1 MLNNKPVIL
10 IFSDWYVP
18 GYKAGGP
25 IQSVYNLSKLLSKN
39 FVIKIITRNIDY
51 QSEQEY
57 PHIIANQWIEIEP
70 NHWVF
75 YCSKNQL
82 NAKFIKQQ
90 VKENKNNKVLLNGVF
105 SFYFSILP
113 LYYSFIFG
121 YNNIVLAAR
130 GMLHRSALSIKPAK
144 KQIFLAF
151 ARGFGLFK
159 NVVFLSSS
167 MEETKQIRNALGNKL
182 TIKEVANIP
191 LLVADNFEAKTQFKS
206 NNRLNALFLGRIAPE
221 KNPMV
226 VIEALK
232 MFTNPLKITFCGS
245 FYQKEYFNE
254 FIQNSKLLPKNITF
268 EYIESL
274 PHSDIELLFAKND
287 VMILPSLGENF
298 GHAIFE
304 SFSYATPVIIGNNTP
319 WKNLKS
325 NKVGLEIN
333 PTDKMEVLEALN
345 FYDTMDEETYKAW
358 QLSAFG
364 FAKDY
369 FINNNFEEMYNKLFS

>member
-1 MLNNKPVIL
+1 MLNNKPTIL
-10 IFSDWYVP
+10 IFTDWYVP

-39 FVIKIITRNIDY
+39 FKIKIITRSNDY
-51 QSEQEY
+51 QSDEEY
-57 PHIIANQWIEIEP
+57 QNIIANQWIEIEP

-75 YCSKNQL
+75 YCSKKQL
-82 NAKFIKQQ
+82 HSKFIKQQ
-90 VKENKNNKVLLNGVF
+90 LKENKDNKVLLNGVF

-121 YNNIVLAAR
+121 YNNIVLAVR

-167 MEETKQIRNALGNKL
+167 KEETQQIKSVLGNKL
-182 TIKEVANIP
+182 LIKEVANIP
-191 LLVADNFEAKTQFKS
+191 QVVAENFEPNTKFKA

-221 KNPMV
+221 KNPILV
-226 VIEALK
+226 LEALK
-232 MFTNPLKITFCGS
+232 LFANPLKITFCGS
-245 FYQKEYFNE
+245 AYRKEYFDE
-254 FIQNSKLLPKNITF
+254 FIQNSKLLPKNIAF
-268 EYIESL
+268 EYIESV
-274 PHSDIELLFAKND
+274 PHSEIELLFAKND

-319 WKNLKS
+319 WKNIKS
-325 NKVGLEIN
+325 NKIGLEIN
-333 PTDKMEVLEALN
+333 PTDKMEVLEALI
-345 FYDTMDEETYKAW
+345 FYDTMDEETYKIW
-358 QLSAFG
+358 QQSGFG

-369 FINNNFEEMYNKLFS
+369 IINNNFEEMYNKLFS